1 MSLLIIFSLFF
12 NFLVTPVLAT
22 DASPSAN
29 QTQDIVNIVQQKVK
43 EKLNS
48 ITSPTPS
55 NKPKSF
61 FGTITQIDSNQ
72 ISISYQNKIQVISIG
87 DSTAYIDLKRNKS
100 KFTNFKVG
108 QGILAMGYLNA
119 DTTLTGKRIVATDLT
134 AIDNPNQVVIGQI
147 VDVSKTSPIL
157 VLIPS
162 KDKNTQYQIKTDSK
176 TSIVDLKGNKL
187 DSKILVSGK
196 KIIVIIS
203 PDSKIV
209 KTFYASEIINLD
221 STTSS
226 VSPTPTANP

>member
-1 MSLLIIFSLFF
+1 MPLIIIFSLFF
-12 NFLVTPVLAT
+12 NFLVKPVFAV
-22 DASPSAN
+22 DASPSAD
-29 QTQDIVNIVQQKVK
+29 QTKDIVNLVQQKVK
-43 EKLNS
+43 EKLNL
-48 ITSPTPS
+48 ITTPS
-55 NKPKSF
+55 PSDKPKSF
-61 FGTITQIDSNQ
+61 FGTITQLDSNQ
-72 ISISYQNKIQVISIG
+72 ISINFQNKTQVISIG
-87 DSTAYIDLKRNKS
+87 DSTVYVDSKKNKS

-108 QGILAMGYLNA
+108 QSILAMGYLNT

-134 AIDNPNQVVIGQI
+134 AVDNPNQTIIGQI

-196 KIIVIIS
+196 KIIVVIS

-221 STTSS
+221 STTATT
-226 VSPTPTANP
+226 SPTPSN